1 MKKFIDF
8 LKVTFG
14 IFFDLFVYLKGIVSS
29 VSVTIRECLVFSLS
43 SLGACLFFFGCFCIY
58 FLNSLFGF
66 LVNCSVW
73 ALKVFGFF
81 IDYLNS
87 ISPWFSRWFCSTN
100 HKDIGTLYFIFG
112 IFMGLFGGMLSL
124 LLRVELAVPGSLI
137 GSSSLYY
144 GIMTAHGLIMIFFFV
159 MPILIGGFGNWLIP
173 LFLGCADMA
182 FPRANNLSFW
192 LLIPSVILLIF
203 SVFCYGGVVSGWT
216 IYPPLSS
223 IKFSA
228 GAGLDFAILSLHV
241 AGISS
246 ILGSINFIVTIYGF
260 SNCNLVRLPLYIW
273 SLFITS
279 WLLLLSLP
287 VLAATLTMLITDRNF
302 NTSFFDPSSGGDPV
316 LFQHLF
322 WFFGHPEVYILII
335 PGFGIVSHLCM
346 YYSGKDLVFGHLGML
361 FAMLSIGFLGFIVW
375 AHHMYVVGLD
385 YDTRSYFTAATMII
399 AVPTGIKVFS
409 WIATLCGSGFN
420 DLLSGRYVV
429 INWLLGFIFLF
440 TVGGLTGL
448 VLSNASLDISL
459 HDTYYVVAHFHYVLS
474 MGAVFAIFAG
484 FIHWWPLF
492 TGCVLDSF
500 LLKVQFWGMFVG
512 VNMTFFPQHF
522 LGLQGMP
529 RRICDY
535 ADIYSFWNSFSSL
548 GSIVSYF
555 SVCLFFYI
563 LYISLVDSVDS
574 KLCGFSSNS
583 LEWLNDKP
591 VSSHTSIEH
600 TTTFV

>member
-1 MKKFIDF
+1 MLNMIYAYLLIFF
-8 LKVTFG
+8 NS
-14 IFFDLFVYLKGIVSS
+14 FFDL
-29 VSVTIRECLVFSLS
+29 LVKLICI
-43 SLGACLFFFGCFCIY
+43 LLNNLILFWGD
-58 FLNSLFGF
+58 
-66 LVNCSVW
+66 V
-73 ALKVFGFF
+73 KDFF
-81 IDYLNS
+81 IDYLFDWKEYLDRSREYLKDLWERIKGYFNS
-87 ISPWFSRWFCSTN
+87 LTYFWIQRWLFSTN
-100 HKDIGTLYFIFG
+100 HKDIGTLYFMFG
-112 IFMGLFGGMLSL
+112 IIMGLFGGMLSL
-124 LLRVELAVPGSLI
+124 LLRVELAIPGSLL
-137 GSSSLYY
+137 GRFSLYY

-173 LFLGCADMA
+173 LLLGSVDMS
-182 FPRANNLSFW
+182 FPRANNLRFW
-192 LLIPSVILLIF
+192 LLVPSVFLLIV
-203 SVFCYGGVVSGWT
+203 SVFCYGGVVAGWT

-223 IKFSA
+223 IKFSV
-228 GAGLDFAILSLHV
+228 GLGLDLAILSLHI
-241 AGISS
+241 AGASS
-246 ILGSINFIVTIYGF
+246 ILGSINFIVTIYGM
-260 SNCNLVRLPLYIW
+260 SRCKLVRLPLYLW

-287 VLAATLTMLITDRNF
+287 VLAAALTMLITDRNL
-302 NTSFFDPSSGGDPV
+302 NTRFFDPSSGGDPV

-346 YYSGKDLVFGHLGML
+346 YYRGKDLVFGHLGML

-409 WIATLCGSGFN
+409 WLATLCGSGFN
-420 DLLSGRYVV
+420 DLLNGHNVV

-440 TVGGLTGL
+440 TIGGLTGL

-474 MGAVFAIFAG
+474 MGAVFTIFAG

-492 TGCVLDSF
+492 TGCILDSF
-500 LLKVQFWGMFVG
+500 LLKLQFWGMFVG

-535 ADIYSFWNSFSSL
+535 ADIYSFWNSVSSF
-548 GSIVSYF
+548 GSIISYL

-563 LYISLVDSVDS
+563 IYLRLVDSDDY
-574 KLCGFSSNS
+574 KLSGFSSNS

-591 VSSHTSIEH
+591 VSFHTSLDYRSLYVP
-600 TTTFV
+600 F

>member
-1 MKKFIDF
+1 LFDWFVSLKSYASTFYSVLYIECCKSFIEFHYDWKQYWEIILDRIKRLWLLICF
-8 LKVTFG
+8 YFYLY
-14 IFFDLFVYLKGIVSS
+14 VY
-29 VSVTIRECLVFSLS
+29 
-43 SLGACLFFFGCFCIY
+43 
-58 FLNSLFGF
+58 
-66 LVNCSVW
+66 
-73 ALKVFGFF
+73 
-81 IDYLNS
+81 
-87 ISPWFSRWFCSTN
+87 PWIQRWLYSTN

-112 IFMGLFGGMLSL
+112 ILMGLFGGMLSL
-124 LLRVELAVPGSLI
+124 LLRIELAVPGSFL
-137 GSSSLYY
+137 GSTSLYY
-144 GIMTAHGLIMIFFFV
+144 SIMTAHGLIMIFFFV

-173 LFLGCADMA
+173 LLLSSVDMS

-192 LLIPSVILLIF
+192 LLIPSVLLLVS

-223 IKFSA
+223 IKFSV
-228 GAGLDFAILSLHV
+228 GVGMDLAILSLHI

-246 ILGSINFIVTIYGF
+246 ILGSINFIVTIYGL
-260 SNCNLVRLPLYIW
+260 SCCDLVRLPLYLW

-287 VLAATLTMLITDRNF
+287 VLASALTMLITDRKL
-302 NTSFFDPSSGGDPV
+302 NTSFFDPRSGGDPV
-316 LFQHLF
+316 LFQHMF

-346 YYSGKDLVFGHLGML
+346 FYRGKDLVFGHLGML

-409 WIATLCGSGFN
+409 WIATLCGSGFI
-420 DLLSGRYVV
+420 DLFSGRSVV
-429 INWLLGFIFLF
+429 IYWLLGFIFLF

-474 MGAVFAIFAG
+474 MGAVFTIFAG
-484 FIHWWPLF
+484 FIHWWPLL
-492 TGCVLDSF
+492 TGYMLDSF
-500 LLKVQFWGMFVG
+500 LLKLQFWGMFIG
-512 VNMTFFPQHF
+512 VNVTFFPQHF

-535 ADIYSFWNSFSSL
+535 ADIYSFWNGVSSL
-548 GSIVSYF
+548 GSLISYCSACF
-555 SVCLFFYI
+555 FFYI
-563 LYISLVDSVDS
+563 LYLSFMDSDCVVS
-574 KLCGFSSNS
+574 GGVTSSS
-583 LEWLNDKP
+583 LEWLQDKP
-591 VSSHTSIEH
+591 VSFHTSLDSPSI
-600 TTTFV
+600 FPLSLV